1 VSWNYL
7 VGVKDGDST
16 TDLRRSLLGERVPL
30 VLFVAIEATGLPL
43 LLWYGRGGWFVF
55 DEWDLLAERTGGNL
69 GDLFRPHY
77 QHWLTLPIIAFRLT
91 WQLFGIRTYVPYQ
104 LLSIVTHLTAAAL
117 LFVIMRRASIA
128 PWLATV
134 YAGVL
139 VFFGTGANNIL
150 YGFLIA
156 FVGAFVFG
164 MVQLVLADHDGPID
178 RRDRIGLLFGL
189 CGLMC
194 SGVAVS
200 MVVVVGLAALIR
212 RGWRAALFHTAPLGA
227 AYVLWLAIIGR
238 HQNQHLPFQHPTIS
252 EVIRFVA
259 VGLRATFGGLG
270 QLPGVGLAL
279 ALALLVGLPIAYTQL
294 GRDKFRQRAAAPIAL
309 LIGAIVSLFISGTGR
324 AGHGLY
330 SRAGGPEYA
339 RQGRY
344 VYLAAAMVLPALAF
358 ASNALLRRW
367 RAIGVI
373 LLVLPILGLPGNLH
387 KFNDFRTTY
396 QQLASVREKIL
407 IAPRIP
413 LAGHLPR
420 SVQPDAFYAP
430 GLTLG
435 WLIDGVH
442 SGRVPAPQSATSQD
456 VATVTLQ
463 LALMQTTDS
472 QDAPCSAHAAA
483 VERVLQKGQSI
494 TVETRTVKVVYRP
507 PEGAPSRPVV
517 FGSRFAGSVTLIA
530 LAGPLPLR
538 ITTAP
543 GIVICG

>member
-1 VSWNYL
+1 M
-7 VGVKDGDST
+7 
-16 TDLRRSLLGERVPL
+16 PL
-30 VLFVAIEATGLPL
+30 VLFIAIEATGLPL

-104 LLSIVTHLTAAAL
+104 VLSIVTHLAAVAL
-117 LFVIMRRASIA
+117 LYVIMRRARIA

-164 MVQLVLADHDGPID
+164 MVQLILADHDGPID

-194 SGVAVS
+194 SGIAVS
-200 MVVVVGLAALIR
+200 MVIVVGLAALIR

-227 AYVLWLAIIGR
+227 VYVLWLAIIGR
-238 HQNQHLPFQHPTIS
+238 KQNQHLPLKHPTVS

-279 ALALLVGLPIAYTQL
+279 ALVLLVGLPIAFTQL
-294 GRDKFRQRAAAPIAL
+294 GRDAFRKRAAAPIAL
-309 LIGAIVSLFISGTGR
+309 LIGAVVSLFISGTGR
-324 AGHGLY
+324 AGHALLIG
-330 SRAGGPEYA
+330 SGGPEYA

-367 RAIGVI
+367 RTLGVI
-373 LLVLPILGLPGNLH
+373 LLVLPLLGVPGNLQ
-387 KFNDFRTTY
+387 KFNDFRRSY
-396 QQLASVREKIL
+396 KQLAGVREKIL

-413 LAGHLPR
+413 LAGQLPR
-420 SVQPDAFYAP
+420 SVQPDGFDAP

-435 WLIDGVH
+435 WLIDGVR
-442 SGRVPAPQSATSQD
+442 SGRVPAPRSATAQD

-463 LALMQTTDS
+463 LALTRTAGA
-472 QDAPCSAHAAA
+472 QDAPCSAHAGA
-483 VERVLQKGQSI
+483 VERVLQKGQSV
-494 TVETRTVKVVYRP
+494 TVKARTVKVVYAP
-507 PEGAPSRPVV
+507 PEGAPSRPVAYRSSLGAPSLRLV
-517 FGSRFAGSVTLIA
+517 A

-543 GIVICG
+543 GIVMCG

>member
-1 VSWNYL
+1 V
-7 VGVKDGDST
+7 VKDGNST
-16 TDLRRSLLGERVPL
+16 TDARRSLLRERAPL

-43 LLWYGRGGWFVF
+43 LLWFGRGGWFVF
-55 DEWDLLAERTGGNL
+55 DEWDLLADRTGGNL

-104 LLSIVTHLTAAAL
+104 LLSIVTHLTAVAL
-117 LFVIMRRASIA
+117 IFVIMRRAGIA

-134 YAGVL
+134 YAGVF

-164 MVQLVLADHDGPID
+164 MMQLILADHDGPID
-178 RRDRIGLLFGL
+178 RRDRIGILFGL

-200 MVVVVGLAALIR
+200 MVIVVGLAALIR
-212 RGWRAALFHTAPLGA
+212 RGWRAALFHTVPLGA
-227 AYVLWLAIIGR
+227 VYVLWLAIIGR
-238 HQNQHLPFQHPTIS
+238 KQNQHLPLEHPTVS

-259 VGLRATFGGLG
+259 VGLRATFAGLG
-270 QLPGVGLAL
+270 QVPGIGLAL
-279 ALALLVGLPIAYTQL
+279 ALVLLVGLAIAYTQL
-294 GRDKFRQRAAAPIAL
+294 GRDAFRQRAAAPIAL
-309 LIGAIVSLFISGTGR
+309 LIGAVVSLLISGIGR
-324 AGHGLY
+324 AGHALLFGT
-330 SRAGGPEYA
+330 GGPEYA

-344 VYLAAAMVLPALAF
+344 VYLSAAMALPALAF
-358 ASNALLRRW
+358 ASNALFRRW
-367 RAIGVI
+367 RAVGAV
-373 LLVLPILGLPGNLH
+373 LLVLPILGVPGNLQ

-396 QQLASVREKIL
+396 QQLASVRERIL

-413 LAGHLPR
+413 LAGELPP
-420 SVQPDAFYAP
+420 SVQPDGFDAP

-442 SGRVPAPQSATSQD
+442 SGRVPPPQSATPQD

-463 LALMQTTDS
+463 LALTRLTDVRG
-472 QDAPCSAHAAA
+472 APCSAPAAA
-483 VERVLQKGQSI
+483 VERVLQKGQSV
-494 TVETRTVKVVYRP
+494 TVKAKTVKVVYTP

-517 FGSRFAGSVTLIA
+517 FRPILGASSLTLLA

-538 ITTAP
+538 ITTAA
-543 GIVICG
+543 GIVMCG